1 MRRHPIV
8 RVPAFGSALLGVA
21 VAAAMSVVADAQWL
35 NHPTPGLP
43 RLPNGN
49 VDLAAKAPRASD
61 GKPDLSGV
69 WHVQSESL
77 EEKRR
82 LFGPEYGTN
91 FVPGMEPTTVS
102 KYAGNILLDFTP
114 GEIVMTPAAEE
125 IFNRRRRGD
134 DMFPPTRCLPVG
146 VPLATLLSEV
156 HKIVQTPNVILVTHE
171 LDGIPRQ
178 IYTDGRKL
186 PVDPTPSWLGYSTG
200 RWEGDTLVVET
211 VGVND
216 KVWLDT
222 RGHPRSEAMHT
233 TERYTRRD
241 VGHLD
246 VAITFDDPKSYN
258 KPFTVKFTHLLQA
271 DTDILEY
278 VCNENEKD
286 RAHMPR

>member
-1 MRRHPIV
+1 MRRC
-8 RVPAFGSALLGVA
+8 FGPVFTASAVWLSAA
-21 VAAAMSVVADAQWL
+21 VTCAQWL
-35 NHPTPGLP
+35 NYPTPGLP
-43 RLPNGN
+43 RLPSGK
-49 VDLAAKAPRASD
+49 VDLAAKAPRTSD

-69 WHVQSESL
+69 WHVQAESL

-82 LFGPEYGTN
+82 LFGPGYGTV
-91 FVPGMEPTTVS
+91 FLPGMEPTTTS
-102 KYAGNILLDFTP
+102 KYAGNILLDFKE
-114 GEIVMTPAAEE
+114 GEVGMTPAAQQ
-125 IFNRRRRGD
+125 IFSRRARGD
-134 DMFPPTRCLPVG
+134 ETFPPTLCLPVG

-156 HKIVQTPNVILVTHE
+156 QKIVQTPGLILVTHE
-171 LDGIPRQ
+171 LDGMPRQ

-186 PVDPTPSWLGYSTG
+186 PADPAPSWLGYSTG
-200 RWEGDTLVVET
+200 RWDGDTLVVET

-216 KVWLDT
+216 KVWLDL
-222 RGHPRSEAMHT
+222 RGHPRSEAMRT

-246 VAITFDDPKSYN
+246 VAITFDDPKTYT